1 MPDPAEDAPTNDTP
15 ESAHTESAH
24 TESTDTATDPAPAAP
39 TGPLGFGVDV
49 GGSGVKG
56 GVVDLTTGE
65 LVGERFKLL
74 TPQPSTPD
82 AVAETVAK
90 VVEQFGW
97 TGPVGVTLPGVV
109 THGVMRSAA
118 NIDKAWID
126 TDAAAL
132 FGAALGGRSVT
143 VLNDADA
150 AGVAEDAYGG
160 GKDTTG
166 VVILLTFGT
175 GIGSAILHNG
185 VLLPN
190 TELGHLYVDGQE
202 AEHRAASSVKE
213 RLDLSYKKWAVEVSR
228 VLREYEALLWPDLFI
243 AGGGISRKAD
253 KWIPL
258 LECRTPVVAAT
269 LQNTAGIV
277 GAAMA
282 ATQA

>member
-1 MPDPAEDAPTNDTP
+1 MPDPAEVVPPAETTAP
-15 ESAHTESAH
+15 AL
-24 TESTDTATDPAPAAP
+24 TDTVAT
-39 TGPLGFGVDV
+39 GSLGFGVDV

-56 GVVDLTTGE
+56 GIVDLATGE

-74 TPQPSTPD
+74 TPQPSTPE

-90 VVEQFGW
+90 VVEHFAW

-126 TDAAAL
+126 TDASAL
-132 FGAALGGRSVT
+132 FAGVLGGRSVV

-190 TELGHLYVDGQE
+190 SELGHLYVDGEE

-213 RLDLSYKKWAVEVSR
+213 KKDLSYKKWAQEVSR

-258 LECRTPVVAAT
+258 LECRTPVVPAS
-269 LQNTAGIV
+269 LLNTAGIV

-282 ATQA
+282 AART